1 MASEYIRYSRIW
13 PVRTRDGRDSIVSQ
27 QDSYC
32 VYRDNTNA
40 QADKLN
46 IQVTQTS
53 YAWSTS
59 KDQDYII
66 YKLEILNDTTAAK
79 DSLYFGLYYDFD
91 GGGIVNEFDDDYY
104 VWDSTKQLTYV
115 VDPQGTTSWE
125 PGSVP
130 FLLGLRF
137 LETPES

>member
-1 MASEYIRYSRIW
+1 MRR
-13 PVRTRDGRDSIVSQ
+13 SI
-27 QDSYC
+27 
-32 VYRDNTNA
+32 
-40 QADKLN
+40 KLN

-66 YKLEILNDTTAAK
+66 YKLEIHNDTTAAK

-91 GGGIVNEFDDDYY
+91 GGGITNEFDDDYY

-137 LETPES
+137 LETPKVNANGQIGPERDAVGDHRLALQRRLQLRLG